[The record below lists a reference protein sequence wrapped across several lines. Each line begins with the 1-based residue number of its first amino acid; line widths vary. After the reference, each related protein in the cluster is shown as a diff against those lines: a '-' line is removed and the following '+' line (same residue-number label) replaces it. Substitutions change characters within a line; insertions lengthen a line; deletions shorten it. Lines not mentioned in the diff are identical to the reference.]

1 MTKDIVMVVG
11 NKRLKFKNIDEMS
24 ITHDILMCYAMKK
37 GRTIPEMLD
46 DDDSEDKKICF
57 GNN

>member
-1 MTKDIVMVVG
+1 MVVG

-24 ITHDILMCYAMKK
+24 IIHDILMCYAMKK

-46 DDDSEDKKICF
+46 DDDSEDKRICF